1 MYLVPLENCAQCRAT
16 QQVFY
21 KLFTFKTFP
30 NLQLKCT
37 LYVVHFLPVLDFR
50 AALNPSQDENNHT
63 KSNVNPVAREACS
76 SADTIE
82 GFRAA
87 LKSSTGRK

>member
-1 MYLVPLENCAQCRAT
+1 MENPETPAT
-16 QQVFY
+16 LSTQDTGQIQSQ
-21 KLFTFKTFP
+21 KKT
-30 NLQLKCT
+30 
-37 LYVVHFLPVLDFR
+37 
-50 AALNPSQDENNHT
+50 
-63 KSNVNPVAREACS
+63 NVNPVARAACS

>member
-1 MYLVPLENCAQCRAT
+1 MAMS
-16 QQVFY
+16 
-21 KLFTFKTFP
+21 KIKII
-30 NLQLKCT
+30 NLLKNELSFLSAIWNRNTKPKGLNRDWNQLPT
-37 LYVVHFLPVLDFR
+37 
-50 AALNPSQDENNHT
+50 NT
-63 KSNVNPVAREACS
+63 T

>member
-1 MYLVPLENCAQCRAT
+1 MEGTGFVNRMYLVPLENCAQCRAT

-21 KLFTFKTFP
+21 KLFTFKTIP

-50 AALNPSQDENNHT
+50 AALNPSI
-63 KSNVNPVAREACS
+63 V
-76 SADTIE
+76 SAELHASRAT
-82 GFRAA
+82 GFTFDF
-87 LKSSTGRK
+87 L